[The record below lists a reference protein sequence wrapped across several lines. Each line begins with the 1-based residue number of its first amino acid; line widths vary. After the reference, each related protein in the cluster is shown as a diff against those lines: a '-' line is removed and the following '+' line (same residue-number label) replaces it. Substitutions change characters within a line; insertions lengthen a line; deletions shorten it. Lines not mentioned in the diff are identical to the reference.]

1 MVVSSTEDVKPA
13 PSLPPQIRSA
23 PSKPSPLRNT
33 VLGAVVPQ
41 GHGEQLADGQEVGR
55 LPQQGSSSRREVPLH
70 RPGQFDVNPVALLA
84 HQPSDPDLDSY
95 FNDEDNDAFLAVEDS
110 AMQGMEF
117 SDALGTSGGQSVIRN
132 ANLNSEIS
140 RGGSPPAP
148 ASVKFAKSACCA
160 GSVQLT
166 RSQALASDGQ
176 VSAPPSDKPLSTL
189 RQVIR
194 ASTVSLATTTAAGV
208 KRPADVPRGLERT
221 TDDRGT
227 LVSRTHKSPY
237 LPHFRGTRIG
247 PMQQQQQSLPNHGRR
262 APFSDLPLEESTDV
276 KRVKR

>member
-1 MVVSSTEDVKPA
+1 MLVSSTEDVKLA

-41 GHGEQLADGQEVGR
+41 GHGEQLADGREESSPAQARPRIEIVQVGR
-55 LPQQGSSSRREVPLH
+55 LPQQGSSSKREVPLP
-70 RPGQFDVNPVALLA
+70 RPGQFDVNPVAALA

-117 SDALGTSGGQSVIRN
+117 SDALGASSGQSVIRN

-140 RGGSPPAP
+140 RGGSPPVP
-148 ASVKFAKSACCA
+148 AS
-160 GSVQLT
+160 
-166 RSQALASDGQ
+166 ALANDSH

-189 RQVIR
+189 RQAIR
-194 ASTVSLATTTAAGV
+194 ASTASLATTTTAGV
-208 KRPADVPRGLERT
+208 KRPADVSRGV
-221 TDDRGT
+221 DDRGP
-227 LVSRTHKSPY
+227 LVPRTPKSPY

-247 PMQQQQQSLPNHGRR
+247 PMQQQQSLPNNGRR
-262 APFSDLPLEESTDV
+262 APLSDLPLEESTDV
-276 KRVKR
+276 KRVRR